1 MRHLSYFVL
10 VLFSFLM
17 LTSFVIA
24 QSPELNRDICR
35 QYFELSPEKAKASS
49 TLKGYPASSAIDS
62 DINTRWFGSAEEPYP
77 KWIQFDLNSNRCV
90 NSADLAFFFRDT
102 PLIFKLEIS
111 EDGKSWT
118 SLSDDVSLKEGEDL
132 AKVGFFPKIGRYV
145 RLSELAGKREY
156 GSLSEVKL
164 SSSALRSADGNKI
177 SLIVLDE
184 NKNSIIKNVGVN
196 LKEESKLIESKNT
209 NSQGQIL
216 FTDLS
221 SKEHTLE
228 VLCPI
233 NKSTSNNLLFS
244 TFSPLIKSFLSI
256 ARTTGYASS
265 GINSGY
271 GVICSGYTFFD
282 NLLCG
287 DIIEPP
293 IVERPFF
300 NYSVFQD
307 PLLFCGDY
315 AVGSPEKAKASSTL
329 SGYPA
334 SNSIDSNY
342 SSHWFGETSETYP
355 KWIQFDLGER
365 QCMNGAEL
373 AINALDVPTNILLQ
387 VSDDSQN
394 WKDVSSQLSI
404 TEDFPSTILFNETQ
418 GRYLRVLETSGN
430 RNFGS
435 LSEIKINK
443 AKIVSEAS
451 IVQSSEGI
459 IENKINPSI
468 IISTKDVSSSV
479 GLSGLETVVFNNETD
494 SYGKKETDNIGSTI
508 FVNALSKDTIIRVY
522 CPSA

>member
-35 QYFELSPEKAKASS
+35 QYFELLPEKAKASS

-177 SLIVLDE
+177 SLLILD
-184 NKNSIIKNVGVN
+184 KNGERSFKDVVVR
-196 LKEESKLIESKNT
+196 LKESSELIESRKT
-209 NSQGQIL
+209 SQTGKVS
-216 FTDLS
+216 FSDLS
-221 SKEHTLE
+221 SKEHTIE

-233 NKSTSNNLLFS
+233 NKSISNNLLFS

-265 GINSGY
+265 GVNSGY
-271 GVICSGYTFFD
+271 GVICSGDTFFD

-293 IVERPFF
+293 IVDRPFF
-300 NYSVFQD
+300 NESSFQD
-307 PLLFCGDY
+307 PLIFCGDY
-315 AVGSPEKAKASSTL
+315 SFESPEKAKASSTL

-334 SNSIDSNY
+334 SNTIDSNY
-342 SSHWFGETSETYP
+342 SSHWFGESSEPYP
-355 KWIQFDLGER
+355 KWIQFDLGEK
-365 QCMNGAEL
+365 QCIKGTEL
-373 AINALDVPTNILLQ
+373 TVNQLDVPILLSLQ
-387 VSDDSQN
+387 ISDDGQN
-394 WKDVSSQLSI
+394 WKDVKSDFSI
-404 TEDFPSTILFNETQ
+404 TDDFPYQIDFNESQ
-418 GRYLRVLETSGN
+418 ARYLRVSEKAGS

-451 IVQSSEGI
+451 IVQGSTGI
-459 IENKINPSI
+459 VETKLNPSI
-468 IISTKDVSSSV
+468 ILSAKDVSSST
-479 GLSGLETVVFNNETD
+479 GLSGLEVVVFNNETN
-494 SYGKKETDNIGSTI
+494 SYGKKETDSEGNIV

-522 CPSA
+522 CSSS